1 VPATAPA
8 PSLTTHA
15 RDAGLVRSIGPFALF
30 ASFIGMLLGS
40 AIFVLPA
47 TMAAAVGPWA
57 WLAYVAC
64 GAAVAAILICF
75 AEASARVPTSGGVI
89 GFVDAAFGPFWGFLS
104 GVFNWASVVVA
115 AGAIAAAA
123 FDTLGTVIPA
133 LAAGPVRAIAILG
146 WFAMLVAVNARGAH
160 VGARFAAVATS
171 IKVVPVLIFVIVG
184 IWFITPANLTLPL
197 AAGHADIGR
206 AAILGIFLFTGA
218 ETGLS
223 ICGEVRDPARNVP
236 RALIGAI
243 FVYALVCIAV
253 QVVAQGLLGNALG
266 ASEAPLAD
274 GMRLVSPGLGG
285 LLLAGTVISMLG
297 WTFADALASPRML
310 FAMSRDG
317 ILPVPLGRLTERSR
331 VPLLACLAHAGIA
344 AGLAITGSFESLVVV
359 STLFCIAVYFI
370 GTVAALKLRAEGTEL
385 AGPAVRIPGLPLI
398 AVFGLAAMTW
408 VTAQSTRNE
417 FLACVAVV
425 AVSLLL
431 YRFRRQPAQDPFAAS

>member
-1 VPATAPA
+1 MPATAPA

-15 RDAGLVRSIGPFALF
+15 RDTGLVRSIGPFALF

-40 AIFVLPA
+40 AIFIVPA

-57 WLAYVAC
+57 WLAYIGC

-75 AEASARVPTSGGVI
+75 AEASARVPTSGGVG
-89 GFVDAAFGPFWGFLS
+89 GFVDAAFGPFWGFLTNC
-104 GVFNWASVVVA
+104 FNWASVVVS

-123 FDTLGTVIPA
+123 FATLGTVIPV
-133 LAAGPVRAIAILG
+133 LSSGPGRAIGILV

-171 IKVVPVLIFVIVG
+171 IKVVPVLIFVVVG
-184 IWFITPANLTLPL
+184 IWFITPSNLTLPL
-197 AAGHADIGR
+197 AAGSTDFGR

-243 FVYALVCIAV
+243 FLYALVCIAV
-253 QVVAQGLLGNALG
+253 QIIAQGLLGNALG
-266 ASEAPLAD
+266 TSEAPLAD
-274 GMRLVSPGLGG
+274 GMKVVSPGLGG

-310 FAMSRDG
+310 FAMARDG
-317 ILPVPLGRLTERSR
+317 ILPAPLGRLTEHSR
-331 VPLLACLAHAGIA
+331 APLIACMTHAGIA
-344 AGLAITGSFESLVVV
+344 AGLAISGSFESLVVV
-359 STLFCIAVYFI
+359 ATLFCIAIYFI
-370 GTVAALKLRAEGTEL
+370 GTLAALKLRSAGTAL
-385 AGPAVRIPGLPLI
+385 AGPPVRIPGLPVF
-398 AVFGLAAMTW
+398 AVFGLGVMVW
-408 VTAQSTRNE
+408 VTTQSTRNE

-425 AVSLLL
+425 AVAALL
-431 YRFRRQPAQDPFAAS
+431 YRFRRVQAPLAAS